1 MAKKQKE
8 RVIKFKAVLDAKGI
22 ISDIKSA
29 VSDAEKEG
37 KIQLTA
43 DDKEIQASIKKLMDM
58 VDSDLKGI
66 NLTKQ
71 FKQLANFLSEPVR
84 ELEKFKGLMAGLE
97 EDFQG
102 IYEISKR
109 TKSAELFNSKQLD
122 SLLEVYA
129 KIGEAKKTLE
139 KAKATAEESANKI
152 RLENRISVVDSTFK
166 DAMER

>member
-1 MAKKQKE
+1 MAKKQNE

-29 VSDAEKEG
+29 VLDAEKEG

-71 FKQLANFLSEPVR
+71 FKQLADFLSEPVR

-102 IYEISKR
+102 IYEISKK
-109 TKSAELFNSKQLD
+109 TKSCR
-122 SLLEVYA
+122 SLQ
-129 KIGEAKKTLE
+129 
-139 KAKATAEESANKI
+139 
-152 RLENRISVVDSTFK
+152 
-166 DAMER
+166 